1 MFTRISKITR
11 TVSGIAI
18 CVLLGSPL
26 QAAAADTYPSKPIT
40 IIYPWPPG
48 GGMETALRVMA
59 DRMSSSSGQSVVVE
73 NRTGGGGSIAAQATA
88 SAKADGYTVLVAP
101 IAIGAITPH
110 LRKLPYEPLTA
121 FDPVAQLSRFDA
133 VASSSSKRNFK
144 SLADMLTY
152 AKAHPGEL
160 TYASAGVGTQGH
172 LIGEMVQKAW
182 GIELLHVPYKG
193 AAESIADLLE
203 GRIDLSFDVTLL
215 QYAKDGKVNLL
226 ATFGKEHL
234 ADFPDVPTLAEAGV
248 PEVDAAT
255 WFGAFA
261 PAGTPKDRIAAL
273 GKLFDESMQD
283 EKLVSRMALFAMRPA
298 YEPAEEFKQ
307 IWHDDYDRYGK
318 LIKELNIKLD

>member
-1 MFTRISKITR
+1 
-11 TVSGIAI
+11 
-18 CVLLGSPL
+18 
-26 QAAAADTYPSKPIT
+26 
-40 IIYPWPPG
+40 
-48 GGMETALRVMA
+48 
-59 DRMSSSSGQSVVVE
+59 
-73 NRTGGGGSIAAQATA
+73 
-88 SAKADGYTVLVAP
+88 
-101 IAIGAITPH
+101 
-110 LRKLPYEPLTA
+110 
-121 FDPVAQLSRFDA
+121 
-133 VASSSSKRNFK
+133 
-144 SLADMLTY
+144 ADMLTY

-283 EKLVSRMALFAMRPA
+283 EKLVSR
-298 YEPAEEFKQ
+298 
-307 IWHDDYDRYGK
+307 
-318 LIKELNIKLD
+318 